1 MKDQAAAAEGGSA
14 SMDATDQ
21 RNEMTIQELRVTN
34 EDLYQQNTLLQ
45 QTNCDLR
52 EMIENLK
59 QQLSMYQRQ
68 SFNQNDSTQAA
79 YARAQAAEAD
89 YDSHNTN

>member
-34 EDLYQQNTLLQ
+34 EDLY
-45 QTNCDLR
+45 
-52 EMIENLK
+52 
-59 QQLSMYQRQ
+59 
-68 SFNQNDSTQAA
+68 
-79 YARAQAAEAD
+79 
-89 YDSHNTN
+89 